1 MKNKK
6 IVILLLIALFFP
18 LLVFGVESG
27 DDIIKMIE
35 NVTGFVWLLF
45 GLGATLSFLYA
56 GFLYL
61 TAQGDATKI
70 ATAGKAVMYGLA
82 GIAVAII
89 GLGIVSIMGS
99 LMGVEESFLRA
110 IFLG

>member
-6 IVILLLIALFFP
+6 IVIPLLTALFFP
-18 LLVFGVESG
+18 LLAFGVESG
-27 DDIIKMIE
+27 AEIIGMIE
-35 NVTGFVWLLF
+35 NVTGFIWIIFTLA
-45 GLGATLSFLYA
+45 ATLAFLYA

-70 ATAGKAVMYGLA
+70 ATAGRAVMYGIV
-82 GIAVAII
+82 GVAVAII
-89 GLGIVSIMGS
+89 GLGVVSIMKG
-99 LMGVEESFLRA
+99 LMGMEESFLRI

>member
-1 MKNKK
+1 MKKGK
-6 IVILLLIALFFP
+6 IITILFTLLFSPLF
-18 LLVFGVESG
+18 VFGIESG
-27 DDIIKMIE
+27 QDVIDMIE
-35 NVTGFVWLLF
+35 NVTGFVWILF
-45 GLGATLSFLYA
+45 TIAATLSFLYA

-70 ATAGKAVMYGLA
+70 ATAGKAVMYGLV